1 MEADGDQLVTRAEF
15 YNNQTKE
22 TWEYEAGAD
31 GNFGI
36 FVFAGY
42 VPNTEWI
49 GPEVEKNEQGYL
61 LTDSNQKTNLDGVY
75 AAGDVCVKQL
85 RQVGNSSLRWRFCG
99 DRTGKSRGR
108 TAYKAESS
116 GSGAGKNC

>member
-1 MEADGDQLVTRAEF
+1 VKFHTELVEADGDQLVTRAEF

-85 RQVGNSSLRWRFCG
+85 RQVV
-99 DRTGKSRGR
+99 
-108 TAYKAESS
+108 TAVSD
-116 GSGAGKNC
+116 GASAATALEK

>member
-1 MEADGDQLVTRAEF
+1 MEEAIFLTRYAREVTILVRGDSFSCAKSVSDRLENYDKIEVKFHTELVEADGDQLVTRAEF

-42 VPNTEWI
+42 VPNTE
-49 GPEVEKNEQGYL
+49 
-61 LTDSNQKTNLDGVY
+61 
-75 AAGDVCVKQL
+75 
-85 RQVGNSSLRWRFCG
+85 
-99 DRTGKSRGR
+99 
-108 TAYKAESS
+108 
-116 GSGAGKNC
+116 